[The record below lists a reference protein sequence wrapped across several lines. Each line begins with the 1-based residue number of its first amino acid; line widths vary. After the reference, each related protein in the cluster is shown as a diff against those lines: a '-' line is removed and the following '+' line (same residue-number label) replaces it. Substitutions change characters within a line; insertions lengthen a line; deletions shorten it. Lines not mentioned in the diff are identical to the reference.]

1 VNADAP
7 ISDAAAAAG
16 PDPATPLQE
25 GLARYLARDLPGAHA
40 AFGLAH
46 RRASRDPRAMSWYG
60 LTLVVVE
67 RNLSLGALYCDEAL
81 RAAGPQPEL
90 LLNQARVQLSMGHR
104 ERAVRAI
111 ARGLELSPEDPALR
125 AAQDAMGWRR
135 RPVIPFLSRDNPLN
149 AWLGKLR
156 HLWQERAR
164 SPEPLSAATL
174 GLPSAGAAPEA

>member
-1 VNADAP
+1 MSADAT

-16 PDPATPLQE
+16 ADPAPPLQE

-111 ARGLELSPEDPALR
+111 ARGLELWPDDPALR
-125 AAQDAMGWRR
+125 AAQDSMGWRR
-135 RPVIPFLSRDNPLN
+135 RPVIPFLSREHPLN

-156 HLWQERAR
+156 HRWHGRAR
-164 SPEPLSAATL
+164 PP
-174 GLPSAGAAPEA
+174 GP